1 MSVLPEHPREGLP
14 IGRAAFLGVFGLGVA
29 GIAAAPR
36 LKDAFSGVG
45 LPAGLGPGS
54 GWRIYTVSS
63 PMPIFDPA
71 TFQLKI
77 SGLVESPTTLGWNEI
92 ASLPSGTQTSTFH
105 CVTGWSVDNV
115 VYEGIRPKT
124 LTDLVRPKPEA
135 THVTFISLEQPYVDQ
150 ITLDQFLLPD
160 NILARTLGGA
170 PVKREQGAPLR
181 MVIPQMYG
189 YKGVKWTTEI
199 RFDDHGEAGFWE
211 QRGYDA
217 DAWVGRSN

>member
-36 LKDAFSGVG
+36 LQDAFSGVG

-54 GWRIYTVSS
+54 GWRIYTVAS
-63 PMPIFDPA
+63 PMPVFDPA
-71 TFQLKI
+71 TFQLTI

-160 NILARTLGGA
+160 NILAHTLGGA

-199 RFDDHGEAGFWE
+199 RFDNQEQPGFWE